1 MRLAGGYT
9 NADLCIMKYRFES
22 PFGENSCE
30 REKAILKEDYPRYYF
45 ENSQFGKK
53 ALARQTYLIVGRR
66 GAGKSSLIEYF
77 SFHNKRKPT
86 RCIDINE
93 PEIYQVV
100 LEKVAR
106 ILQENSDFP
115 MPKIRLLWEY
125 VIWALIF
132 KEYSDKEGIIRA
144 ADLLDY
150 KEEHKVSPSR
160 IILKVI
166 QSLVARFTGI
176 NKNEIDDILDDIK
189 TKISSEV
196 FEKAK
201 AQVLEH
207 SRVEEAIIAID
218 SIEDYP
224 VSNNAMMNSIASL
237 IEFASEFNLQYN
249 PGGLHLKV
257 FVSAEVFPH
266 LITSVI
272 SNPLKFV
279 KDPLFL
285 HWRPKDLLRFICWR
299 WYIYLKDT
307 KQIDR
312 DMEIDFDRPQHI
324 MEKLWTPYFGSEL
337 KNASGYTEPSFPY
350 ILRHTQLRPRQ
361 LVIICNKLFNISKD
375 NDFVP
380 RVTGESIR
388 EAISSV
394 EFDLSNEIINAYKKI
409 YENADRILDALTG
422 LPMVFKGKDLDR
434 VARRTVSQWH
444 NQDYSSYNFRAIVA
458 ELGIVGKI
466 RNYDEKT
473 GIIAADFEFCQR
485 SRLSITESDD
495 CVFHPLFFKKFNVQR
510 TIPNAIVYPF
520 PDHPDYEL

>member
-1 MRLAGGYT
+1 M
-9 NADLCIMKYRFES
+9 NKFES

-30 REKAILKEDYPRYYF
+30 REKAILKDSYPKYYF
-45 ENSQFGKK
+45 ENMQFGKR
-53 ALARQTYLIVGRR
+53 ALNRQTYLIVGRR
-66 GAGKSSLIEYF
+66 GSGKSSLIEYF
-77 SFHNKRKPT
+77 SFHNKRKPV

-115 MPKIRLLWEY
+115 MPKIRVLWEY

-132 KEYSDKEGIIRA
+132 KEYSDKQGIIKA
-144 ADLLDY
+144 ADLFDF
-150 KEEHKVSPSR
+150 KEDQKISPSR

-176 NKNEIDDILDDIK
+176 TKNEIDDIIDDIK
-189 TKISSEV
+189 EKVTSDI

-201 AQVLEH
+201 NQVLEH
-207 SRVEEAIIAID
+207 SRTEEAIIAID

-224 VSNNAMMNSIASL
+224 VSNGSMMNSIASL
-237 IEFASEFNLQYN
+237 IEFASEFNLQYSSH
-249 PGGLHLKV
+249 GLHLKV

-266 LITSVI
+266 LVTSVI

-285 HWRPKDLLRFICWR
+285 FWRPKDLLRFICWR
-299 WYIYLKDT
+299 WYMYLLDNNH
-307 KQIDR
+307 ISPG
-312 DMEIDFDRPQHI
+312 MEIDFDKPQQ
-324 MEKLWTPYFGSEL
+324 MMQKLWTPYFGNEIRNS
-337 KNASGYTEPSFPY
+337 SGHIEPSFPY

-361 LVIICNKLFNISKD
+361 LVIICNKLFSLAASQ
-375 NDFVP
+375 
-380 RVTGESIR
+380 GEFPQITSQAII
-388 EAISSV
+388 EAIASV
-394 EFDLSNEIINAYKKI
+394 EFDLANEIINSYKKI

-444 NQDYSSYNFRAIVA
+444 NHDYSSYNFRAIVA
-458 ELGIVGKI
+458 ELGIVGRIKS
-466 RNYDEKT
+466 YDSRT
-473 GIIAADFEFCQR
+473 GVIAAEFEFCQR
-485 SRLSITESDD
+485 SRLSLTEGDD
-495 CVFHPLFFKKFNVQR
+495 CVFHPLFFKKYNVQR
-510 TIPNAIVYPF
+510 NVPNAIVYPF

>member
-1 MRLAGGYT
+1 M
-9 NADLCIMKYRFES
+9 DHKFEN

-30 REKAILKEDYPRYYF
+30 REKAILKESYPRYYF

-77 SFHNKRKPT
+77 SFYNKRKHT
-86 RCIDINE
+86 RSIDVSD

-106 ILQENSDFP
+106 LLQENSDFP
-115 MPKIRLLWEY
+115 APKIKVLWEY

-132 KEYSDKEGIIRA
+132 KEYSDKEDIIRA

-150 KEEHKVSPSR
+150 RDENKTTPSR

-166 QSLVARFTGI
+166 QSIVARFTGI
-176 NKNEIDDILDDIK
+176 NKNEIEEIMDDIK

-201 AQVLEH
+201 SRVLEY
-207 SRVEEAIIAID
+207 SRSQEAIIAID

-224 VSNNAMMNSIASL
+224 VSNSAMMNSIASL
-237 IEFASEFNLQYN
+237 IEFASEFNIQYC
-249 PGGLHLKV
+249 PHGLNLKV

-279 KDPLFL
+279 QDPLFL

-299 WYIYLKDT
+299 WYIFLKDT
-307 KQIDR
+307 KQIVD
-312 DMEIDFDRPQHI
+312 DLAIDFDKPQQT
-324 MEKLWTPYFGSEL
+324 MDTLWTPYFGSMITNGAGFE
-337 KNASGYTEPSFPY
+337 EPSFPY

-361 LVIICNKLFNISKD
+361 LVIICNKLFNISR
-375 NDFVP
+375 NSNGMQQI
-380 RVTGESIR
+380 TSEAIR
-388 EAISSV
+388 EAISSC
-394 EFDLSNEIINAYKKI
+394 EFDLANEIINAYKKI

-434 VARRTVSQWH
+434 VAKRTVSQWH

-466 RNYDEKT
+466 RHFDT
-473 GIIAADFEFCQR
+473 RSGVIAADFEFCQR
-485 SRLSITESDD
+485 GRLSITESDD
-495 CVFHPLFFKKFNVQR
+495 CVFHPLFFKKFNVQKI
-510 TIPNAIVYPF
+510 IPHAIVYPF
-520 PDHPDYEL
+520 PDHPDYDL

>member
-1 MRLAGGYT
+1 
-9 NADLCIMKYRFES
+9 MKYKFEN

-30 REKAILKEDYPRYYF
+30 REKAILKESYPRYYF

-53 ALARQTYLIVGRR
+53 VLSRQTYLIVGRR

-77 SFHNKRKPT
+77 SFYNKRKHRQT
-86 RCIDINE
+86 RCIDVSE

-115 MPKIRLLWEY
+115 TPKIKVLWEY

-132 KEYSDKEGIIRA
+132 KEYSDKEDIIRA
-144 ADLLDY
+144 ADLFDY
-150 KEEHKVSPSR
+150 RDENKTTPSR

-166 QSLVARFTGI
+166 QSVVSRFTGI
-176 NKNEIDDILDDIK
+176 NKNEIEDILDDIK
-189 TKISSEV
+189 EKISSGV

-201 AQVLEH
+201 LRVLEY
-207 SRVEEAIIAID
+207 SRYEEAIIAID

-224 VSNNAMMNSIASL
+224 VSNSAMMSSIASL
-237 IEFASEFNLQYN
+237 IEFASEFNLQYCSQ
-249 PGGLHLKV
+249 GLHLKI
-257 FVSAEVFPH
+257 FVSAEVYPH

-279 KDPLFL
+279 QEPLFL

-299 WYIYLKDT
+299 WYMFLKDT
-307 KQIDR
+307 RQIDG
-312 DMEIDFDRPQHI
+312 ELEVDFDKPQQT
-324 MEKLWTPYFGSEL
+324 MEKLWTPYFGSTITNGAGFE
-337 KNASGYTEPSFPY
+337 EPSFPY

-361 LVIICNKLFNISKD
+361 LVIICNKLFSISCGSD
-375 NDFVP
+375 NTP
-380 RVTGESIR
+380 HVTSETIR
-388 EAISSV
+388 EAISSC
-394 EFDLSNEIINAYKKI
+394 EFDLANEIINAYKKI

-422 LPMVFKGKDLDR
+422 LPMIFKGKDLDR

-466 RNYDEKT
+466 RHFDKRS
-473 GIIAADFEFCQR
+473 GVIAADFEFCQR
-485 SRLSITESDD
+485 GRLSITESDD
-495 CVFHPLFFKKFNVQR
+495 CVFHPLFFKKFNVQKI
-510 TIPNAIVYPF
+510 IPYAIVYPF
-520 PDHPDYEL
+520 PDHPDYDL

>member
-1 MRLAGGYT
+1 
-9 NADLCIMKYRFES
+9 MKYKFES

-30 REKAILKEDYPRYYF
+30 REKAILKDNYPKYYF
-45 ENSQFGKK
+45 ENTHFGKK
-53 ALARQTYLIVGRR
+53 ALARQTYLIIGRR
-66 GAGKSSLIEYF
+66 GTGKSSLIEYF
-77 SFHNKRKPT
+77 SFYNKRKQT

-106 ILQENSDFP
+106 VLQENSDFP

-132 KEYSDKEGIIRA
+132 KEYSKKEDIIRA
-144 ADLLDY
+144 ADMLDY
-150 KEEHKVSPSR
+150 RDDNKTTPSR

-176 NKNEIDDILDDIK
+176 NKNEIEGILDDIK
-189 TKISSEV
+189 EKISSEV

-201 AQVLEH
+201 LSVIEY
-207 SRVEEAIIAID
+207 SRVQEAIIAID

-237 IEFASEFNLQYN
+237 IEFASEFNVLYSQH
-249 PGGLHLKV
+249 GLHLKV
-257 FVSAEVFPH
+257 FVSAEVYPH
-266 LITSVI
+266 LLTSVI

-279 KDPLFL
+279 NDPLFL

-299 WYIYLKDT
+299 WYMYLRDT
-307 KQIDR
+307 KQIDP
-312 DMEIDFDRPQHI
+312 DITVDFDKPQQM
-324 MEKLWTPYFGSEL
+324 MEKLWTPYFGNMLTNGAGCE
-337 KNASGYTEPSFPY
+337 EPSFPY

-361 LVIICNKLFNISKD
+361 LVIICNKLFNLSCD
-375 NDFVP
+375 SDDRP
-380 RVTGESIR
+380 HVTSETIR

-394 EFDLSNEIINAYKKI
+394 EFDLANEIINAYKKI

-466 RNYDEKT
+466 RHFDKRS

-485 SRLSITESDD
+485 GRLSITETDD
-495 CVFHPLFFKKFNVQR
+495 CVFHPLFFKKFNVQK
-510 TIPNAIVYPF
+510 IFPNAIVYPF
-520 PDHPDYEL
+520 PDHPDYDL